1 MEAIMKRY
9 GNRPYSVR
17 DHVLA
22 EILSRQM
29 EILRESQRKLKGNRW
44 ETLRRDFMFAAGFL
58 AAGIGLGR
66 LIG

>member
-1 MEAIMKRY
+1 MKRY

-17 DHVLA
+17 ERVLA
-22 EILSRQM
+22 EVILRQM
-29 EILRESQRKLKGNRW
+29 EILRESQRKPKRDRW
-44 ETLRRDFMFAAGFL
+44 ESLLRDFMFAAGFL